1 VVELVHLGA
10 TALERQ
16 KPPPATPAT
25 RDGREPA
32 LARRPVYFRE
42 AGWHDTTIVRR
53 AELPAGRELEGPAIV
68 EEPDSTTLV
77 LPGQVA
83 RVHALGSIVMVE
95 VDAHGTHAMRGTAA
109 EAGR

>member
-1 VVELVHLGA
+1 MVELVHLGA

-16 KPPPATPAT
+16 EPPPVTPAT

-42 AGWHDTTIVRR
+42 TGWHDTTIVRR
-53 AELPAGRELEGPAIV
+53 AELPAGYELEGPAIV

-83 RVHALGSIVMVE
+83 RVARVGQHRHGRGRRE
-95 VDAHGTHAMRGTAA
+95 GTHAMRGTAA